1 MLYFARP
8 VFLYLLILLPLIP
21 LVYGLLRIARRKRI
35 ARLGQ
40 PELVRQLMPSWSSAR
55 GWFKTVL
62 FTCGFACVALGM
74 SRPQM
79 GAKLKEHETR
89 GAEIMICLDVSNSMM
104 AKDFTPSRLERA
116 KMAVARLTDKLSSD
130 RIGLIVFAGESF
142 VQLPITADFVSAKMF
157 LNSISTSSVPVQ
169 GTAMGDAI
177 LTAVKGFSPQ
187 SEKSRAIILITD
199 GENHED
205 DPVAAAQTA
214 AGMGIKV
221 YAVGVGSAEGQPI
234 ETRDGLM
241 KDSEGNIVVTKL
253 DEKTLREVARAG
265 NGAYV
270 RASDEEFGLNPVIED
285 IRRMEDEE
293 LGSVVFEDL
302 AEQYMYFFGAALLF
316 FLLEALVG
324 EKRWKKKLF

>member
-1 MLYFARP
+1 MLFFARP
-8 VFLYLLILLPLIP
+8 AFLYLLILVPLIP

-35 ARLGQ
+35 ALFGD
-40 PELVRQLMPSWSSAR
+40 PELVRELMPSWSPAR
-55 GWFKTVL
+55 GWFKIIL
-62 FTCGFACVALGM
+62 FTCGFACVVLGM

-89 GAEIMICLDVSNSMM
+89 GAEIMVCLDVSNSMM

-116 KMAVARLTDKLSSD
+116 KMSVSRLTDKLSSD

-157 LNSISTSSVPVQ
+157 LNAVNTSSVPVQ
-169 GTAMGDAI
+169 GTAIGDAI
-177 LTAVKGFSPQ
+177 LMALKGFSPQ
-187 SEKSRAIILITD
+187 SEKSRAIVVITD

-214 AGMGIKV
+214 AEMGVKV
-221 YAVGVGSAEGQPI
+221 YTVGVGSEEGQPI
-234 ETRDGLM
+234 ETPDGLM
-241 KDSEGNIVVTKL
+241 KDSEGNIVVTRL
-253 DEKTLREVARAG
+253 DEKTLREVAKAG

-270 RASDEEFGLNPVIED
+270 RANDEEFGLNPVIED

-293 LGSVVFEDL
+293 LGSIVFEDM
-302 AEQYMYFFGAALLF
+302 AEQHMFFFGAALLF
-316 FLLEALVG
+316 FLLEAVIG

>member
-1 MLYFARP
+1 MLFFARP
-8 VFLYLLILLPLIP
+8 AFLYLLILVPLIP

-35 ARLGQ
+35 ALFGD
-40 PELVRQLMPSWSSAR
+40 PELVRELMPSWSPAR
-55 GWFKTVL
+55 GWFKIIL
-62 FTCGFACVALGM
+62 FTCGFACVVLGM

-89 GAEIMICLDVSNSMM
+89 GAEIMVCLDVSNSMM

-116 KMAVARLTDKLSSD
+116 KMSVSRLTDKLSSD

-157 LNSISTSSVPVQ
+157 LNAVNTSSVPVQ
-169 GTAMGDAI
+169 GTAIGDAI
-177 LTAVKGFSPQ
+177 LMALKGFSPQ
-187 SEKSRAIILITD
+187 SDKSRAIVVITD

-214 AGMGIKV
+214 AEMGVKV
-221 YAVGVGSAEGQPI
+221 YTVGVGSEEGQPI
-234 ETRDGLM
+234 ETPDGLM
-241 KDSEGNIVVTKL
+241 KDSEGNIVVTRL
-253 DEKTLREVARAG
+253 DEKTLREVAKAG

-270 RASDEEFGLNPVIED
+270 RANDEELGLNPIIED
-285 IRRMEDEE
+285 IRRMEDED
-293 LGSVVFEDL
+293 LGSIVFEDM
-302 AEQYMYFFGAALLF
+302 AEQHMFFFGAALLF
-316 FLLEALVG
+316 FLLEAVIG

>member
-1 MLYFARP
+1 MLFFARP
-8 VFLYLLILLPLIP
+8 AFLYLLILVPLIP

-35 ARLGQ
+35 ALFGD
-40 PELVRQLMPSWSSAR
+40 PELVRELMPSWSPAR
-55 GWFKTVL
+55 GWFKIIL
-62 FTCGFACVALGM
+62 FTCGFACVVLGM

-89 GAEIMICLDVSNSMM
+89 GAEIMVCLDVSNSMM

-116 KMAVARLTDKLSSD
+116 KMSVSRLTDKLSSD

-157 LNSISTSSVPVQ
+157 LNAVNTLSVPVQ
-169 GTAMGDAI
+169 GTAIGDAI
-177 LTAVKGFSPQ
+177 LMALKGFSPQ
-187 SEKSRAIILITD
+187 SDKSRAIVVITD

-214 AGMGIKV
+214 AEMGVKV
-221 YAVGVGSAEGQPI
+221 YTVGVGSEEGQPI
-234 ETRDGLM
+234 ETPDGLM
-241 KDSEGNIVVTKL
+241 KDSEGNIVVTRL
-253 DEKTLREVARAG
+253 DEKTLREVAKAG

-270 RASDEEFGLNPVIED
+270 RANDEEFGLNPIIED
-285 IRRMEDEE
+285 IRRMEDED
-293 LGSVVFEDL
+293 LGSIVFEDM
-302 AEQYMYFFGAALLF
+302 AEQHMFFFGAALLF
-316 FLLEALVG
+316 FLLEAIIG

>member
-1 MLYFARP
+1 MLFFARP
-8 VFLYLLILLPLIP
+8 VFLYLLILVPLIP

-35 ARLGQ
+35 AKFGD
-40 PELVRQLMPSWSSAR
+40 PALVRELMPSWSPAR
-55 GWFKTVL
+55 GWFKIIL

-89 GAEIMICLDVSNSMM
+89 GAEIMVCLDVSNSMM
-104 AKDFTPSRLERA
+104 AKDFSPSRLERA
-116 KMAVARLTDKLSSD
+116 KMSVSRLTDKLSSD

-169 GTAMGDAI
+169 GTAIGDAI
-177 LTAVKGFSPQ
+177 LMALKSFSPQ
-187 SEKSRAIILITD
+187 SDKSRAIVVITD

-205 DPVAAAQTA
+205 DPVSAAQTA
-214 AGMGIKV
+214 AEMGVKV
-221 YAVGVGSAEGQPI
+221 YTVGVGSEEGQPI
-234 ETRDGLM
+234 ETPDGLM
-241 KDSEGNIVVTKL
+241 KDSEGNIVVTRL
-253 DEKTLREVARAG
+253 DEKTLREVAKAG

-293 LGSVVFEDL
+293 LGSIVFEDM
-302 AEQYMYFFGAALLF
+302 AEQHMFFFGAALLF
-316 FLLEALVG
+316 FLLEAVIG

>member
-1 MLYFARP
+1 MLFFARP
-8 VFLYLLILLPLIP
+8 AFLYLLILVPLIP

-35 ARLGQ
+35 ALFGD
-40 PELVRQLMPSWSSAR
+40 PELVRELMPSWSPAR
-55 GWFKTVL
+55 GWFKIIL
-62 FTCGFACVALGM
+62 FTCGFACVVLGM

-89 GAEIMICLDVSNSMM
+89 GAEIMVCLDVSNSMM

-116 KMAVARLTDKLSSD
+116 KMSVSRLTDKLSSD

-157 LNSISTSSVPVQ
+157 LNAVNTSSVPVQ
-169 GTAMGDAI
+169 GTAIGDAI
-177 LTAVKGFSPQ
+177 LMALKGFSPQ
-187 SEKSRAIILITD
+187 SEKSRAIVVITD

-214 AGMGIKV
+214 AEMGVKV
-221 YAVGVGSAEGQPI
+221 YTVGVGSEEGQPI
-234 ETRDGLM
+234 ETPDGLM
-241 KDSEGNIVVTKL
+241 KDSEGNIVVTRL
-253 DEKTLREVARAG
+253 DEKTLREVAKAG

-270 RASDEEFGLNPVIED
+270 RANDEEFGLNPVIED
-285 IRRMEDEE
+285 IRRMEDED
-293 LGSVVFEDL
+293 LGSIVFEDM
-302 AEQYMYFFGAALLF
+302 AEQHMFFFGAALLF
-316 FLLEALVG
+316 FLLEAVIG